1 MKDLAEAA
9 LNAAQVKGA
18 SYADVRLDEH
28 VTQDIIVK
36 NGQLAAVSDDASE
49 GFGVRVIV
57 DGAWGFA
64 GSARLDKAEVHLVVD
79 RAVRIARAG
88 ATVRSAPVDLGP
100 PVTSRGHYRTPLE
113 REPFAVPLAEKVD
126 LLLRADAAMG
136 SVKGVTIREGSM
148 EFIRQAKLFA
158 STEGAFIEQEL
169 FESGA
174 GIEATATS
182 PDDVQN
188 RSYPNSFGR
197 HQGSAGYEYITALE
211 LDRHAGR
218 IAEEAVALLSAPQC
232 PSGVKTLILD
242 ASQTALQIH
251 ESCGHP
257 TELDRVFGMEA
268 AYAGTSFMTP
278 EKLNHLQYG
287 PPKVTITADALTPT
301 GLGTFGWDDEGVPA
315 QRTFLIKNGLFVGY
329 LTSRETASVLGQQ
342 SNGTMRAD
350 GWNRIPLI
358 RMTNVNLEAGD
369 SSLEQMI
376 AETKDGVYMETNR
389 SWSIDDKRLN
399 FQFGT
404 QLAYEIIDGKRG
416 RMLKNATY
424 AGITPEFWNSCDA
437 VAGIPELGRDP
448 RIRRVFQHAA
458 ALAIDNFVGELG
470 PKLKVQP
477 LVVDAPTPV
486 GLHVD
491 AVPGLGDHL
500 FQRRVARLEVDVRHA
515 DQRDAVPAV
524 GAHRAVTC
532 LAQHAGRF
540 PGREISDEE
549 AILDQ
554 ESSLRRHALV
564 VPAKRAQPRR
574 CQRVG
579 RDRDLGRAVLQMIE
593 FFGRHEA
600 RTRVGGLHA
609 EDPVELGRMAAGLV
623 DLERRLAGIENQGP
637 HASGTLR
644 RCQERDGFFAD
655 PLAVLVKL
663 ERRDVLVA
671 ARPLVPAK

>member
-36 NGQLAAVSDDASE
+36 NGQLAAVSDEASE

-79 RAVRIARAG
+79 RAIRIARAS
-88 ATVRSAPVDLGP
+88 ARVRSAPVDLGP

-113 REPFAVPLAEKVD
+113 RDPFAVPLAEKVD

-242 ASQTALQIH
+242 ASQLALQIH

-257 TELDRVFGMEA
+257 TELDRVFGTEA
-268 AYAGTSFMTP
+268 AFAGRSFLTL
-278 EKLNHLQYG
+278 EKRNNFRYG
-287 PPKVTITADALTPT
+287 SDIVNMTADSVRPT

-315 QRTFLIKNGLFVGY
+315 SSTPLVREGEFVGY
-329 LTSRETASVLGQQ
+329 LMSRETASRLDLQ
-342 SNGTMRAD
+342 SNGCMRAD

-358 RMTNVNLEAGD
+358 RMTNV
-369 SSLEQMI
+369 SLEPGTWELDDII
-376 AETKDGVYMETNR
+376 ADT
-389 SWSIDDKRLN
+389 
-399 FQFGT
+399 
-404 QLAYEIIDGKRG
+404 
-416 RMLKNATY
+416 
-424 AGITPEFWNSCDA
+424 
-437 VAGIPELGRDP
+437 
-448 RIRRVFQHAA
+448 
-458 ALAIDNFVGELG
+458 
-470 PKLKVQP
+470 
-477 LVVDAPTPV
+477 
-486 GLHVD
+486 
-491 AVPGLGDHL
+491 
-500 FQRRVARLEVDVRHA
+500 
-515 DQRDAVPAV
+515 
-524 GAHRAVTC
+524 
-532 LAQHAGRF
+532 
-540 PGREISDEE
+540 
-549 AILDQ
+549 
-554 ESSLRRHALV
+554 
-564 VPAKRAQPRR
+564 
-574 CQRVG
+574 
-579 RDRDLGRAVLQMIE
+579 
-593 FFGRHEA
+593 
-600 RTRVGGLHA
+600 
-609 EDPVELGRMAAGLV
+609 
-623 DLERRLAGIENQGP
+623 
-637 HASGTLR
+637 
-644 RCQERDGFFAD
+644 
-655 PLAVLVKL
+655 
-663 ERRDVLVA
+663 
-671 ARPLVPAK
+671 

>member
-36 NGQLAAVSDDASE
+36 NGQLAAVSDEASE

-79 RAVRIARAG
+79 RAIRIARAS
-88 ATVRSAPVDLGP
+88 ARVRSAPVDLGP

-113 REPFAVPLAEKVD
+113 RDPFAVPLAEKVD

-232 PSGVKTLILD
+232 PSGVTTVILD
-242 ASQTALQIH
+242 ASQVGLQIH

-257 TELDRVFGMEA
+257 TELDRVFGTEA
-268 AYAGTSFMTP
+268 AYAGTSFMTTD
-278 EKLNHLQYG
+278 KLNRLRYG
-287 PPKVTITADALTPT
+287 SPQVSITADALSPG
-301 GLGTFGWDDEGVPA
+301 GLGSFGWDDEGVPA
-315 QRTFLIKNGLFVGY
+315 QRTFLVKEGLFTGY
-329 LTSRETASVLGQQ
+329 LTSRETARRIGQE

-358 RMTNVNLEAGD
+358 RMTNVNLEPG
-369 SSLEQMI
+369 STPLEQMI
-376 AETKDGVYMETNR
+376 AEVEDGVYMETNR
-389 SWSIDDKRLN
+389 SWSIDDRRLN

-404 QLAYEIIDGKRG
+404 QLAYEIKDGKRG

-437 VAGIPELGRDP
+437 VGP
-448 RIRRVFQHAA
+448 RSEWRLWGLVNCGKGQPAQLAHVAHGAA
-458 ALAIDNFVGELG
+458 
-470 PKLKVQP
+470 P
-477 LVVDAPTPV
+477 
-486 GLHVD
+486 
-491 AVPGLGDHL
+491 
-500 FQRRVARLEVDVRHA
+500 ARFRNV
-515 DQRDAVPAV
+515 
-524 GAHRAVTC
+524 
-532 LAQHAGRF
+532 
-540 PGREISDEE
+540 
-549 AILDQ
+549 
-554 ESSLRRHALV
+554 
-564 VPAKRAQPRR
+564 
-574 CQRVG
+574 RVG
-579 RDRDLGRAVLQMIE
+579 IL
-593 FFGRHEA
+593 
-600 RTRVGGLHA
+600 
-609 EDPVELGRMAAGLV
+609 
-623 DLERRLAGIENQGP
+623 
-637 HASGTLR
+637 
-644 RCQERDGFFAD
+644 
-655 PLAVLVKL
+655 K
-663 ERRDVLVA
+663 
-671 ARPLVPAK
+671 

>member
-18 SYADVRLDEH
+18 GYADVRLDEH
-28 VTQDIIVK
+28 VQQDIIVK

-49 GFGVRVIV
+49 GFGVRVLV

-64 GSARLDKAEVHLVVD
+64 GSARLDRAEVEEVVD
-79 RAVRIARAG
+79 RAIRIARAS
-88 ATVRSAPVDLGP
+88 ARVRSVPVDLGP
-100 PVTSRGHYRTPLE
+100 PVASRGHYRTPLE
-113 REPFAVPLAEKVD
+113 RDPFSVPLGEKVD

-136 SVKGVTIREGSM
+136 AVKGVSIREGSM
-148 EFIRQAKLFA
+148 EFLRQRKVFA

-169 FESGA
+169 YESGA

-182 PDDVQN
+182 PDEVQN

-197 HQGSAGYEYITALE
+197 HQGSGGYEYVVAMQ
-211 LDRHAGR
+211 LDRHGQR
-218 IAEEAVALLSAPQC
+218 IAEEAVQLLTAPQC

-257 TELDRVFGMEA
+257 TELDRVFGTEA

-287 PPKVTITADALTPT
+287 SPHVTITADATTPT

-315 QRTFLIKNGLFVGY
+315 QQSFLIKEGLFVGY

-358 RMTNVNLEAGD
+358 RMTNVSLQPGN

-404 QLAYEIIDGKRG
+404 QLAYEILNGKRG
-416 RMLKNATY
+416 RLVKNATY

-437 VAGIPELGRDP
+437 VAGRNEWSVWGLANCGKGQPPQTAHVAHGAAPAR
-448 RIRRVFQHAA
+448 FQHVK
-458 ALAIDNFVGELG
+458 VGI
-470 PKLKVQP
+470 LK
-477 LVVDAPTPV
+477 
-486 GLHVD
+486 
-491 AVPGLGDHL
+491 
-500 FQRRVARLEVDVRHA
+500 
-515 DQRDAVPAV
+515 
-524 GAHRAVTC
+524 
-532 LAQHAGRF
+532 
-540 PGREISDEE
+540 
-549 AILDQ
+549 
-554 ESSLRRHALV
+554 
-564 VPAKRAQPRR
+564 
-574 CQRVG
+574 
-579 RDRDLGRAVLQMIE
+579 
-593 FFGRHEA
+593 
-600 RTRVGGLHA
+600 
-609 EDPVELGRMAAGLV
+609 
-623 DLERRLAGIENQGP
+623 
-637 HASGTLR
+637 
-644 RCQERDGFFAD
+644 
-655 PLAVLVKL
+655 
-663 ERRDVLVA
+663 
-671 ARPLVPAK
+671 

>member
-1 MKDLAEAA
+1 MKDLADAA

-18 SYADVRLDEH
+18 TYADVRLDEQ
-28 VTQDIIVK
+28 VQQDVVVK

-49 GFGVRVIV
+49 GFGVRVLV

-64 GSARLDKAEVHLVVD
+64 GSSRLEKEEIEEVVD
-79 RAVRIARAG
+79 RAIRIARAS
-88 ATVRSAPVDLGP
+88 ARARSTAVDLGP
-100 PVTSRGHYRTPLE
+100 AVKSRGQYKTPVG
-113 REPFAVPLAEKVD
+113 RDPFTVPLSEKVE
-126 LLLRADAAMG
+126 LLLRADQAMG

-148 EFIRQAKLFA
+148 EFIKQRKIFA
-158 STEGAFIEQEL
+158 STEGAFTEQEL

-197 HQGSAGYEYITALE
+197 HQGAAGYEYITALE

-218 IAEEAVALLSAPQC
+218 IAEDSVALLSAPQC
-232 PSGVKTLILD
+232 PSGVKTLIID

-278 EKLNHLQYG
+278 EKLNHLRYG
-287 PPKVTITADALTPT
+287 SPRVTITADAMTPT

-315 QRTFLIKNGLFVGY
+315 QRSFLIKEGLFVGY

-358 RMTNVNLEAGD
+358 RMTNVSLEPGD

-376 AETKDGVYMETNR
+376 GETKDGVYMETNR
-389 SWSIDDKRLN
+389 SWSIDDRRLN

-404 QLAYEIIDGKRG
+404 QLAYEILNGKRG

-437 VAGIPELGRDP
+437 VAGQAEW
-448 RIRRVFQHAA
+448 RVWGLANCGKGQPPQVAHVAHGAAPARFQ
-458 ALAIDNFVGELG
+458 NVKVGI
-470 PKLKVQP
+470 LK
-477 LVVDAPTPV
+477 
-486 GLHVD
+486 
-491 AVPGLGDHL
+491 
-500 FQRRVARLEVDVRHA
+500 
-515 DQRDAVPAV
+515 
-524 GAHRAVTC
+524 
-532 LAQHAGRF
+532 
-540 PGREISDEE
+540 
-549 AILDQ
+549 
-554 ESSLRRHALV
+554 
-564 VPAKRAQPRR
+564 
-574 CQRVG
+574 
-579 RDRDLGRAVLQMIE
+579 
-593 FFGRHEA
+593 
-600 RTRVGGLHA
+600 
-609 EDPVELGRMAAGLV
+609 
-623 DLERRLAGIENQGP
+623 
-637 HASGTLR
+637 
-644 RCQERDGFFAD
+644 
-655 PLAVLVKL
+655 
-663 ERRDVLVA
+663 
-671 ARPLVPAK
+671 

>member
-1 MKDLAEAA
+1 MKDLADAA
-9 LNAAQVKGA
+9 LKSAQVKGA
-18 SYADVRLDEH
+18 GYADVRLDER
-28 VTQDIIVK
+28 VQQDLVVK
-36 NGQLAAVSDDASE
+36 NGQLAAVADDASE
-49 GFGVRVIV
+49 GFGVRVLV

-64 GSARLDKAEVHLVVD
+64 GSDRLEKGEIEEVVD
-79 RAVRIARAG
+79 QAIRIARA
-88 ATVRSAPVDLGP
+88 SARARCMPVNLGP
-100 PVTSRGHYRTPLE
+100 PVTSRGRYRTPIE
-113 REPFAVPLAEKVD
+113 RDPFTVPLSEKVD

-136 SVKGVTIREGSM
+136 SVKGITTREGSM
-148 EFIRQAKLFA
+148 EFIRQKKTFA
-158 STEGAFIEQEL
+158 STEGALTEQEL

-287 PPKVTITADALTPT
+287 SAKVTITADALTPT

-315 QRTFLIKNGLFVGY
+315 QRTFLIQEGLFVGY

-358 RMTNVNLEAGD
+358 RMTDVSLEPGD
-369 SSLEQMI
+369 SSLEQMV
-376 AETKDGVYMETNR
+376 AETRDGVYMETNR

-404 QLAYEIIDGKRG
+404 QLAYEILNGKRG

-437 VAGIPELGRDP
+437 VAGKSEWQVWG
-448 RIRRVFQHAA
+448 
-458 ALAIDNFVGELG
+458 LANCGKG
-470 PKLKVQP
+470 QP
-477 LVVDAPTPV
+477 PQVAHVAHGAAPTRFQNVKV
-486 GLHVD
+486 G
-491 AVPGLGDHL
+491 
-500 FQRRVARLEVDVRHA
+500 
-515 DQRDAVPAV
+515 
-524 GAHRAVTC
+524 
-532 LAQHAGRF
+532 
-540 PGREISDEE
+540 
-549 AILDQ
+549 IL
-554 ESSLRRHALV
+554 
-564 VPAKRAQPRR
+564 K
-574 CQRVG
+574 
-579 RDRDLGRAVLQMIE
+579 
-593 FFGRHEA
+593 
-600 RTRVGGLHA
+600 
-609 EDPVELGRMAAGLV
+609 
-623 DLERRLAGIENQGP
+623 
-637 HASGTLR
+637 
-644 RCQERDGFFAD
+644 
-655 PLAVLVKL
+655 
-663 ERRDVLVA
+663 
-671 ARPLVPAK
+671 

>member
-64 GSARLDKAEVHLVVD
+64 GSARLENEEVQQVVD
-79 RAVRIARAG
+79 RAIRIARAS
-88 ATVRSAPVDLGP
+88 ARVRSTPVDLGP
-100 PVTSRGHYRTPLE
+100 PVTSRGKYRTPLE
-113 REPFAVPLAEKVD
+113 CDPFTVPLTEKVD

-148 EFIRQAKLFA
+148 EFIRQKKTFA
-158 STEGAFIEQEL
+158 STEGALTKQEL

-197 HQGSAGYEYITALE
+197 HQGSGGYEYISGLG
-211 LDRHAGR
+211 LDRHGQR
-218 IAEEAVALLSAPQC
+218 IAEEAVALLTAPQC

-287 PPKVTITADALTPT
+287 SAKVTITADALTPT

-329 LTSRETASVLGQQ
+329 LTSRETASALGQQ

-358 RMTNVNLEAGD
+358 RMTNVNLEPGD
-369 SSLEQMI
+369 SSLEQMV

-424 AGITPEFWNSCDA
+424 AGSTPEFWNSCDA
-437 VAGIPELGRDP
+437 VGGPAEW
-448 RIRRVFQHAA
+448 RRRRLTNCGKGQPPQ
-458 ALAIDNFVGELG
+458 LAHVAHGA
-470 PKLKVQP
+470 
-477 LVVDAPTPV
+477 APTR
-486 GLHVD
+486 
-491 AVPGLGDHL
+491 
-500 FQRRVARLEVDVRHA
+500 FQNV
-515 DQRDAVPAV
+515 
-524 GAHRAVTC
+524 
-532 LAQHAGRF
+532 
-540 PGREISDEE
+540 
-549 AILDQ
+549 
-554 ESSLRRHALV
+554 
-564 VPAKRAQPRR
+564 
-574 CQRVG
+574 RVG
-579 RDRDLGRAVLQMIE
+579 IL
-593 FFGRHEA
+593 
-600 RTRVGGLHA
+600 
-609 EDPVELGRMAAGLV
+609 
-623 DLERRLAGIENQGP
+623 
-637 HASGTLR
+637 
-644 RCQERDGFFAD
+644 
-655 PLAVLVKL
+655 K
-663 ERRDVLVA
+663 
-671 ARPLVPAK
+671 